1 MIIDLWF
8 GKLEA
13 EGQTR
18 GRVWGREK
26 DGPCTEGP
34 HLLLWELRGAEVRS
48 EVGELQWPV
57 GPKQA
62 GDGLFL
68 DQEQPL
74 RGC

>member
-13 EGQTR
+13 EGQTP
-18 GRVWGREK
+18 GKVWGREK
-26 DGPCTEGP
+26 DGPCTEGLC
-34 HLLLWELRGAEVRS
+34 LLLRELRGAEVGS

-57 GPKQA
+57 GPKKA
-62 GDGLFL
+62 GDGFFL
-68 DQEQPL
+68 DQEQPW